1 MGKRR
6 TKIGSIKSIGALR
19 DVHLLTLAAIDLD
32 SILTKLVA
40 HCIWHDFMLVTKG
53 ARAVAISTLKVLSVN
68 KRQSYSKNMLEHSS
82 RSEKK
87 PSYLQVIECSA
98 NESIRTDLKYR
109 YSAPGKPRF
118 AALPR

>member
-53 ARAVAISTLKVLSVN
+53 ARAVTISTLKVLSVN
-68 KRQSYSKNMLEHSS
+68 KRQS
-82 RSEKK
+82 
-87 PSYLQVIECSA
+87 
-98 NESIRTDLKYR
+98 
-109 YSAPGKPRF
+109 
-118 AALPR
+118 